1 MTGETRCPMLKAGS
15 GSNHPT
21 SLGKGEASVDMR
33 QLPPSTYVCDGRLA
47 ELSSLA
53 VCDSPGHS
61 TGYCTGDNYG
71 CLPLANNL
79 LQSTD
84 KITALSQSL

>member
-1 MTGETRCPMLKAGS
+1 MTGETRCPTLKACS
-15 GSNHPT
+15 GSNDPT
-21 SLGKGEASVDMR
+21 SLGKGEASVDVR
-33 QLPPSTYVCDGRLA
+33 QLLLSTYACDGRLA

-53 VCDSPGHS
+53 VCDSFGYS